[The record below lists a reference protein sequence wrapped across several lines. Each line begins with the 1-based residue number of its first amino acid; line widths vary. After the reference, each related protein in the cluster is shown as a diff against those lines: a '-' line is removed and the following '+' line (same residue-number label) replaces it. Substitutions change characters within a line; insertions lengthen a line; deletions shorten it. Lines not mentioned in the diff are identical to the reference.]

1 MDLFSSVAQ
10 NQGHGRVGASPWT
23 SCQSVAGLNLSK
35 KLMKFKKSRK
45 GVSGMQRLPKT
56 WMETR
61 LVRSCLKSLH
71 IQCEKYWSNKCM
83 WASISAETERTW
95 YIIPFA
101 DTSMIQYDTT
111 PPPHTHTRKIR
122 KYQNGIHC
130 IALLEAY
137 RGVSGGGHRV
147 ALVLPKCLCNIKL
160 FLYCSAMLLYVHPI
174 RTHEPETVPNV
185 LYAPG
190 RRKNMCCQI

>member
-35 KLMKFKKSRK
+35 KLMKLKKSRK

-83 WASISAETERTW
+83 WASISAETERTR

-111 PPPHTHTRKIR
+111 PPPHTHTPE
-122 KYQNGIHC
+122 KYESTKMAFTVLHCWKHTGVCPEGGTGWHWSFQN
-130 IALLEAY
+130 
-137 RGVSGGGHRV
+137 V
-147 ALVLPKCLCNIKL
+147 
-160 FLYCSAMLLYVHPI
+160 
-174 RTHEPETVPNV
+174 
-185 LYAPG
+185 YA
-190 RRKNMCCQI
+190 I

>member
-35 KLMKFKKSRK
+35 KLMKLKKSRK

-111 PPPHTHTRKIR
+111 PPPTHTHQKNTKVP
-122 KYQNGIHC
+122 KWHSLYC
-130 IALLEAY
+130 IAGSIQGCVR
-137 RGVSGGGHRV
+137 RG
-147 ALVLPKCLCNIKL
+147 
-160 FLYCSAMLLYVHPI
+160 
-174 RTHEPETVPNV
+174 
-185 LYAPG
+185 APG
-190 RRKNMCCQI
+190 GTGPSKMFMQYKTIFILFCNAALCASY